1 MKNER
6 ESGLEL
12 LRIICMF
19 GIISMHTFGGFLDTC
34 TGSNMIYG
42 CVINSVFN
50 MGVSIFALI
59 AGYFGNN
66 GSTDK
71 IIKMWLIV
79 IQYSLLS
86 MVINIIG
93 YYIIGKDVTLKI
105 ILKIIVNGFFPVF
118 TRKYWFFSCYMVLM
132 LLAKPINLFVNVMER
147 KQFKKFLLLS
157 LFIFSF
163 MPTILLGYSITN
175 DKGKGLVNFLL
186 MFFVGRYLKKYYS
199 NQKLRKYLLCVW
211 GGNNR
216 N

>member
-1 MKNER
+1 
-6 ESGLEL
+6 
-12 LRIICMF
+12 
-19 GIISMHTFGGFLDTC
+19 MHTFGEFLNTC

-71 IIKMWLIV
+71 MIKMWLTV

-86 MVINIIG
+86 MAISIIG
-93 YYIIGKDVTLKI
+93 NYILGKDISLKI
-105 ILKIIVNGFFPVF
+105 IINGFFPVF
-118 TRKYWFFSCYMVLM
+118 TRKYWFLSCYMVLM
-132 LLAKPINLFVNVMER
+132 LLARPINLFVSFMER
-147 KQFKKFLLLS
+147 KQFKNFLLLS

-163 MPTILLGYSITN
+163 MPTMLLGYSITN

-186 MFFVGRYLKKYYS
+186 MFFIGRYLKRYYAD
-199 NQKLRKYLLCVW
+199 LIMRKYLL
-211 GGNNR
+211 GGGMECNSR